1 MEYFLQRRAKTRRI
15 TLSVNSKGKVRVTAP
30 KLVSKKTIDQFVAS
44 KQEWIAEVLQ
54 KIKLQQ
60 KSVFSGPQYS
70 YHANK
75 ARAKKVITER
85 VKHFADL
92 YGFIFKR
99 ISIKNTSSRW
109 GSCST
114 NQNLNFNYKLL
125 FVSEPLR
132 DYVVVHELCH
142 LRHHNHSAQFWKEVS
157 QILPDYRV
165 RERELKKYHL

>member
-125 FVSEPLR
+125 FVSESLR